1 MATSLETLD
10 GMLSNKESVVR
21 GTVWTSSFY
30 VVNREIDAV
39 AVSLSKV
46 VFNSRDQPEI
56 YGF

>member
-21 GTVWTSSFY
+21 GTVWTSFY

-39 AVSLSKV
+39 VVSLSKV